1 MYHVEVALD
10 ELFQMLG
17 LPVRRVVRVRVA
29 LLDALEIVL
38 VLFLRLVIR
47 PELLGVWQRS
57 RELVD
62 QRRIFGV
69 LFPG

>member
-1 MYHVEVALD
+1 
-10 ELFQMLG
+10 MLG